1 MLNDS
6 CFNDSFSQFKS
17 IFINFNVLID
27 FLEGLGRRGL
37 QELLILSVMCFYM
50 FNYLADVLMKIIS
63 FTGI

>member
-37 QELLILSVMCFYM
+37 QELLILSVTCFYM
-50 FNYLADVLMKIIS
+50 FNYLADVLMKIIP